1 MKDERRKAEQ
11 PEVLVGIDVGSTTTK
26 IVVMQTGNSDYKVV
40 FSNYERHHADQ
51 LKSVLEILKKFD
63 EKMPAQKVRVCLTG
77 SGAKPIAESLGV
89 PFAQEVAANAIAL
102 QKKYEKVGT
111 AIELGGQDAKMIFF
125 KESETDHM
133 RSVSDMRMNGSCAGG
148 TGAFID
154 EIASVLKVPVEEFNA
169 LAAKGEH
176 VYDISGRCGVYAKT
190 DIQPLLNQG
199 AAKEDL
205 ALSAFHAIAKQT
217 IGGLAQGLEIESPVA
232 FEGGPLTFNPVLV
245 RVFSER
251 LQLEKEDILI
261 PEHPELMIATGA
273 ALSLKEMF
281 AGSKKVAVA
290 DILKKLE
297 QIQQQ
302 KEEAKREDTRR

>member
-63 EKMPAQKVRVCLTG
+63 EKMPGQKVRVCLTG
-77 SGAKPIAESLGV
+77 SGAKPIAESVGV

-125 KESETDHM
+125 RRDPATQTLN
-133 RSVSDMRMNGSCAGG
+133 VADMRMNGSCAGG

-154 EIASVLKVPVEEFNA
+154 EIASILKVPVEEFNE
-169 LAAKGEH
+169 LASQGSCI
-176 VYDISGRCGVYAKT
+176 YDISGRCGVYAKT

-199 AAKEDL
+199 ISRQDL
-205 ALSAFHAIAKQT
+205 ALSSFHAIAKQT
-217 IGGLAQGLEIESPVA
+217 IGGLAQGLDIRKPVV
-232 FEGGPLTFNPVLV
+232 FEGGPLTFNPTLV
-245 RVFSER
+245 NVFAKR
-251 LQLEKEDILI
+251 LGLT
-261 PEHPELMIATGA
+261 PEETLRPTHPEIMIAYGA
-273 ALSLKEMF
+273 ALSLDGMF
-281 AGSKKVAVA
+281 AGN
-290 DILKKLE
+290 
-297 QIQQQ
+297 
-302 KEEAKREDTRR
+302 